1 MTGVSDDELYR
12 QYETVNLYRRGPGAK
27 VELNR
32 PERMNAWSRQFS
44 ADLRDAITEVT
55 ENPEVRAI
63 LITGAGRAFSS
74 GADLKEAAEDAGG
87 GPVDVYKILTER
99 YHPLITGIRR
109 MPKPVIAGVNGPAAG
124 IGLSLALACD
134 LVVAAESA
142 YFSLAFVNIGL
153 VPDGGSSLFVPSRV
167 GFARAAE
174 LAMLGERLDAR
185 TALGWGLINRVWP
198 DEEYQAQAQALLDR
212 MAARRH
218 QVLRRDQA
226 PAQQVAVRAHGRP
239 ARVRGGH
246 PEGDG
251 RLRRLRRGT
260 GGLRREAAA
269 PVQRGLRPPGPS
281 AILDTPQLERVY
293 RAEAPR
299 ITAALAARIGD
310 VGLAADAVQDAF
322 VEALEHWR
330 DAPPPNP
337 GGWLAT
343 TARRKAID
351 RLRRDRAGQE
361 KLALLAATATE
372 AFPETE
378 AADDELLGMVFACC
392 HPALPRESQIAL
404 TLRAVCGL
412 TTAEIAAAFLAA
424 EPAMTQRLL
433 RARKA
438 LRAAGADMRLP
449 DPDQLADR
457 LAEVLAVV
465 YLVFNEGYLASAGRQ
480 PARRD
485 LAAQAVA
492 LTRLLHRLMPREP
505 EVLGLLALLLL
516 HESRAATRFDGWG
529 RLVRL
534 ADQDRTRWNRA
545 LIAEA
550 TGLLD
555 RALTQRA
562 SGPYQVQAAIAAL
575 HAEAPDYEHTDWR
588 QIRILYDRLQELTP
602 SPVVLLNRA
611 VATRYVVGPEA
622 ALAEITPL
630 AADLDGYRLF
640 HALRAGLLTGLGR
653 DDEAREA
660 SERAL
665 ALAGN
670 PAERE
675 LLARRL
681 SF

>member
-1 MTGVSDDELYR
+1 MD
-12 QYETVNLYRRGPGAK
+12 
-27 VELNR
+27 
-32 PERMNAWSRQFS
+32 
-44 ADLRDAITEVT
+44 
-55 ENPEVRAI
+55 
-63 LITGAGRAFSS
+63 
-74 GADLKEAAEDAGG
+74 
-87 GPVDVYKILTER
+87 
-99 YHPLITGIRR
+99 
-109 MPKPVIAGVNGPAAG
+109 
-124 IGLSLALACD
+124 
-134 LVVAAESA
+134 
-142 YFSLAFVNIGL
+142 
-153 VPDGGSSLFVPSRV
+153 
-167 GFARAAE
+167 
-174 LAMLGERLDAR
+174 
-185 TALGWGLINRVWP
+185 TA
-198 DEEYQAQAQALLDR
+198 
-212 MAARRH
+212 
-218 QVLRRDQA
+218 
-226 PAQQVAVRAHGRP
+226 
-239 ARVRGGH
+239 
-246 PEGDG
+246 
-251 RLRRLRRGT
+251 
-260 GGLRREAAA
+260 
-269 PVQRGLRPPGPS
+269 
-281 AILDTPQLERVY
+281 QLERVY

-322 VEALEHWR
+322 VEAIEHWR
-330 DAPPPNP
+330 DGHVPPNP

-351 RLRRDRAGQE
+351 RLRRDRAGQQ
-361 KLALLAATATE
+361 KLALLAATATALIPGTCPE
-372 AFPETE
+372 AGAEDQ
-378 AADDELLGMVFACC
+378 ADDELLGMIFACC

-404 TLRAVCGL
+404 TLRAACGL
-412 TTAEIAAAFLAA
+412 TTAEIAAAFLVA

-438 LRAAGADMRLP
+438 LRAAHADLRVP
-449 DPDQLADR
+449 DPDELADR

-485 LAAQAVA
+485 LAAQAVS

-534 ADQDRTRWNRA
+534 ADQDRARWNRA

-555 RALTQRA
+555 RALALRGP
-562 SGPYQVQAAIAAL
+562 GPYQVQAAIAAL
-575 HAEAPDYEHTDWR
+575 HAEAPDYERTDWN
-588 QIRILYDRLQELTP
+588 QIRLLYDRLQVMTP

-630 AADLDGYRLF
+630 AAELDGYRLF
-640 HALRAGLLTGLGR
+640 HALRAGLLAGLGR
-653 DDEAREA
+653 DDEARAA

>member
-1 MTGVSDDELYR
+1 V
-12 QYETVNLYRRGPGAK
+12 
-27 VELNR
+27 
-32 PERMNAWSRQFS
+32 
-44 ADLRDAITEVT
+44 DA
-55 ENPEVRAI
+55 
-63 LITGAGRAFSS
+63 
-74 GADLKEAAEDAGG
+74 
-87 GPVDVYKILTER
+87 
-99 YHPLITGIRR
+99 
-109 MPKPVIAGVNGPAAG
+109 
-124 IGLSLALACD
+124 
-134 LVVAAESA
+134 
-142 YFSLAFVNIGL
+142 
-153 VPDGGSSLFVPSRV
+153 
-167 GFARAAE
+167 
-174 LAMLGERLDAR
+174 
-185 TALGWGLINRVWP
+185 
-198 DEEYQAQAQALLDR
+198 
-212 MAARRH
+212 
-218 QVLRRDQA
+218 
-226 PAQQVAVRAHGRP
+226 
-239 ARVRGGH
+239 
-246 PEGDG
+246 
-251 RLRRLRRGT
+251 
-260 GGLRREAAA
+260 
-269 PVQRGLRPPGPS
+269 
-281 AILDTPQLERVY
+281 PQLERIY

-299 ITAALAARIGD
+299 ITAALAARTGD

-322 VEALEHWR
+322 VEAIEHWR
-330 DAPPPNP
+330 DGPPPNP

-351 RLRRDRAGQE
+351 RLRRARAGQE
-361 KLALLAATATE
+361 TLALLAVTE
-372 AFPETE
+372 TGPGAGTGADTSDAEE
-378 AADDELLGMVFACC
+378 ADDELLGMIFACC

-404 TLRAVCGL
+404 TLRAACGL

-438 LRAAGADMRLP
+438 LRAAHADLRVP
-449 DPDQLADR
+449 DPDALADR

-492 LTRLLHRLMPREP
+492 LARLLHRLMPREP
-505 EVLGLLALLLL
+505 EVLGLLALMLL

-534 ADQDRTRWNRA
+534 ADQDRTRWNGK

-555 RALTQRA
+555 RALALRRP
-562 SGPYQVQAAIAAL
+562 GPYQVQAAIAAL
-575 HAEAPDYEHTDWR
+575 HAEAPDYERTDWR
-588 QIRILYDRLQELTP
+588 QIRLLYDRLQELTP

-611 VATRYVVGPEA
+611 VATRYTNGPEA

-630 AADLDGYRLF
+630 AAELDGYRLF

-653 DDEAREA
+653 DDEAEAA

>member
-1 MTGVSDDELYR
+1 
-12 QYETVNLYRRGPGAK
+12 
-27 VELNR
+27 
-32 PERMNAWSRQFS
+32 
-44 ADLRDAITEVT
+44 
-55 ENPEVRAI
+55 
-63 LITGAGRAFSS
+63 
-74 GADLKEAAEDAGG
+74 
-87 GPVDVYKILTER
+87 
-99 YHPLITGIRR
+99 
-109 MPKPVIAGVNGPAAG
+109 
-124 IGLSLALACD
+124 
-134 LVVAAESA
+134 
-142 YFSLAFVNIGL
+142 
-153 VPDGGSSLFVPSRV
+153 
-167 GFARAAE
+167 
-174 LAMLGERLDAR
+174 
-185 TALGWGLINRVWP
+185 
-198 DEEYQAQAQALLDR
+198 
-212 MAARRH
+212 
-218 QVLRRDQA
+218 
-226 PAQQVAVRAHGRP
+226 
-239 ARVRGGH
+239 
-246 PEGDG
+246 
-251 RLRRLRRGT
+251 
-260 GGLRREAAA
+260 
-269 PVQRGLRPPGPS
+269 
-281 AILDTPQLERVY
+281 LDTAQLERVY

-330 DAPPPNP
+330 DGHVPPNP

-351 RLRRDRAGQE
+351 RLRRTRAGEQ
-361 KLALLAATATE
+361 KLALLAATTDDTSPGAGE
-372 AFPETE
+372 EVQ
-378 AADDELLGMVFACC
+378 ADDELLGMIFACC

-412 TTAEIAAAFLAA
+412 TTAEIAAAFLAG

-438 LRAAGADMRLP
+438 LRAAHADMRVP
-449 DPDQLADR
+449 DPDELADR

-485 LAAQAVA
+485 LAAQAVS

-534 ADQDRTRWNRA
+534 ADQDRARWNRP
-545 LIAEA
+545 LIQKAIQ
-550 TGLLD
+550 LLD
-555 RALTQRA
+555 RALA
-562 SGPYQVQAAIAAL
+562 LLGPGPYQVQAAIAAL
-575 HAEAPDYEHTDWR
+575 HAEAPDYEQTDWN
-588 QIRILYDRLQELTP
+588 QIRLLYDRLQAMTP

-630 AADLDGYRLF
+630 AAELDGYRLY
-640 HALRAGLLTGLGR
+640 HALRAGLLAGLGH
-653 DDEAREA
+653 DDEARAA